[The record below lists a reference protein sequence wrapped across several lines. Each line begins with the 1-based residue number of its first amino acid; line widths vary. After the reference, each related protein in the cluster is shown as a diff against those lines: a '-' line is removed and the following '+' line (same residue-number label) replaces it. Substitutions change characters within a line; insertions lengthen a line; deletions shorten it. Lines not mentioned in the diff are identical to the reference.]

1 MSDATDPT
9 LAEHADRLAIH
20 ELLYRYARMVDFR
33 EWQLFDRIFAPD
45 AVCDYR
51 SSGGI
56 QGSARV
62 VMDWLDRALAPWP
75 TNLHF
80 VTNVSI
86 DFDPGRKSAATTC
99 YFFGPMARGEMG
111 KDQLVIVNSGLY
123 VDRVRKTAVGWRIA
137 EREMRMTLMQG
148 SLPDGYAIPD

>member
-1 MSDATDPT
+1 MSDPT

-33 EWQLFDRIFAPD
+33 EWALFDQVFASD

-56 QGSARV
+56 QGKARD

-86 DFDPGRKSAATTC
+86 DFDPQRVQLRRRPVISSGRWR
-99 YFFGPMARGEMG
+99 GGRWARTR
-111 KDQLVIVNSGLY
+111 S
-123 VDRVRKTAVGWRIA
+123 
-137 EREMRMTLMQG
+137 
-148 SLPDGYAIPD
+148 